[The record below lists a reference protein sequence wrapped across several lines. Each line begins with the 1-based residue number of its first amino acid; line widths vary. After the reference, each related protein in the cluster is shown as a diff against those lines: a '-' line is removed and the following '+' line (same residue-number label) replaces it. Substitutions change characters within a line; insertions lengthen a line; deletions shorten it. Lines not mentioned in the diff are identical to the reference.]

1 MNESADKRSGASMTK
16 AGARRTKRSAKKAA
30 VRKKATR
37 KAPAK
42 ARKATAKVSS
52 AESKD
57 AETVNPSEID
67 ALLPEGKLYYR
78 IGEVAKITHVKPHV
92 LRYWETEFRWMAPP
106 KSRSRQRLYRR
117 KDIETILL
125 IKRLLYDERYTIA
138 GARQRLRELGLAKAL
153 EGSGEPKNSTRARK
167 TTSPQKSSKAAKA
180 PSREA
185 ADSQAAAMLE
195 LRTGYRKIRSELQ
208 GLREA
213 L

>member
-1 MNESADKRSGASMTK
+1 MTK
-16 AGARRTKRSAKKAA
+16 AGARRPKKSAKKAA

-37 KAPAK
+37 KTSAKRTSSKSRAPEAV
-42 ARKATAKVSS
+42 AVES
-52 AESKD
+52 AQ
-57 AETVNPSEID
+57 PSEID

-153 EGSGEPKNSTRARK
+153 EGAADATKASGRTQKTGTRRK
-167 TTSPQKSSKAAKA
+167 ASKATQSAGN
-180 PSREA
+180 SEGETRE
-185 ADSQAAAMLE
+185 AAMLE
-195 LRTGYRKIRSELQ
+195 LRAGYR
-208 GLREA
+208 
-213 L
+213 

>member
-1 MNESADKRSGASMTK
+1 MTK
-16 AGARRTKRSAKKAA
+16 AGARRPKKSAKKAA

-37 KAPAK
+37 KAAAAK
-42 ARKATAKVSS
+42 RTSS
-52 AESKD
+52 KPRAPEAVAAES
-57 AETVNPSEID
+57 AQPSELD

-153 EGSGEPKNSTRARK
+153 EGAADTEKAPGRTRK
-167 TTSPQKSSKAAKA
+167 TATRRKASKSTQSAGDTE
-180 PSREA
+180 SEA
-185 ADSQAAAMLE
+185 QAAAMVE
-195 LRTGYRKIRSELQ
+195 LRTGYRKIRAELQ
-208 GLREA
+208 SLREA